1 MRLSIIVQNGVSQAT
16 SMNFFLL
23 LFLYS
28 DSFFTLITIVAG
40 RPEDDTEVF
49 YLGMT
54 FPSEVPVK
62 CIYVRQDR
70 VNLKKLRV
78 QALTDVDTWSNVYIE
93 DGFDTIDFT
102 ISW

>member
-1 MRLSIIVQNGVSQAT
+1 
-16 SMNFFLL
+16 
-23 LFLYS
+23 
-28 DSFFTLITIVAG
+28 
-40 RPEDDTEVF
+40 
-49 YLGMT
+49 MT